1 MPHSPADGILA
12 ERKAAEYLEQ
22 KGYRILGK
30 NVNYPRIGE
39 LDIVC
44 EDRGTIVFVEVRYR
58 KDKELGDPLD
68 SITKPKMRKL
78 IKAASMYLAGNRLE
92 DMPARFDV
100 VSVTDLGIG
109 HIENAFYGDFI

>member
-1 MPHSPADGILA
+1 MPHSPPMAYSPSAKPPNISS
-12 ERKAAEYLEQ
+12 KS
-22 KGYRILGK
+22 GYRILGK
-30 NVNYPRIGE
+30 NVNYPRIRRAGYS
-39 LDIVC
+39 V
-44 EDRGTIVFVEVRYR
+44 RGQRDNCLCRSEISQGQRVR
-58 KDKELGDPLD
+58 DPLE